1 VQIRATEHFSYCAG
15 LSQVQA
21 WLVALLLAFTVL
33 FSLTSLPKE
42 APPSPTPAATTVPQT
57 GIVADEKDDDIVL
70 YETIIAR
77 VRSGDTYYTA
87 AAQEQR
93 VQNYPLRPFVTF
105 RLPTLALIS
114 ATVGPAI
121 MTGLMWLLMAGTIL
135 AWYGRMKWDSSDGRL
150 PLRAMVL
157 VAASS
162 LLGLHSKYLVV
173 HEVWAGLLIAVSF
186 AAHRQTRWWPS
197 VLIGAAALMVR
208 ELALPYVLLMAA
220 FALVDRRWKEGAAWT
235 AVIALFALVMALHAH
250 QVGLVTTLADPAS
263 PGWAS
268 SGGWQNFLRMMRLTG
283 ALRIFPDFAATI
295 IAVLALFGW
304 VTRRSDTGHRG
315 ALFFLGYS
323 LIFMTFGRQNNF
335 YWGLLVAPAFLAGLA
350 FCPAAFAELWH
361 SLRAQQGKLDS
372 LPA

>member
-1 VQIRATEHFSYCAG
+1 VHNRSSERFSYCAG

-21 WLVALLLAFTVL
+21 WLVALLLALTLL
-33 FSLTSLPKE
+33 FSLVSLPKE
-42 APPSPTPAATTVPQT
+42 GPPSPATPAAAGPQT
-57 GIVADEKDDDIVL
+57 GSAAEEKDDDIVL

-77 VRSGDTYYTA
+77 VASGVDYYTA

-93 VQNYPLRPFVTF
+93 VQNYPLRPFITF
-105 RLPTLALIS
+105 RLPTLAVIS
-114 ATVGPAI
+114 AYAGPAV
-121 MTGLMWLLMAGTIL
+121 MTGLMWLLMAGTIF
-135 AWYGRMKWDSSDGRL
+135 AWKGRMRSESCERRL

-173 HEVWAGLLIAVSF
+173 HEVWAGLLIAASLAV
-186 AAHRQTRWWPS
+186 HRSVRWWPS
-197 VLIGAAALMVR
+197 VLIGAAALMIR
-208 ELALPYVLLMAA
+208 ELALPFIFLMAA
-220 FALVDRRWKEGAAWT
+220 FALVERRWKESAAWV
-235 AVIALFALVMALHAH
+235 AVIGSFILVMALHAH
-250 QVGLVTTLADPAS
+250 QVGLVTSIADPAS

-268 SGGWQNFLRMMRLTG
+268 SGGWQNFLMMMRLTG
-283 ALRIFPDFAATI
+283 ALRIFPDAAATI

-315 ALFFLGYS
+315 ALLFLGYS
-323 LIFMTFGRQNNF
+323 LIFMTFGRENNF

-350 FCPAAFAELWH
+350 FCPAAFAELLH
-361 SLRAQQGKLDS
+361 SLRARQGKLDS